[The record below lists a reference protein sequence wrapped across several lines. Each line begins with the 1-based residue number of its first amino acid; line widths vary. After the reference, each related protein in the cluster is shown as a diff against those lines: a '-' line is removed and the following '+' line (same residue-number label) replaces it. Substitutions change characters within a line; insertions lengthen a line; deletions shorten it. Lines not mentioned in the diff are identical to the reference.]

1 MGLLV
6 IYAVFVTLYAIGMTI
21 EYSNLHGFKRGY
33 EEGYTD
39 AKRDECER
47 DIQSFSHSES
57 GDGVL
62 VWKNNECCK

>member
-6 IYAVFVTLYAIGMTI
+6 IYAVFMTLWAIAMTI
-21 EYSNLHGFKRGY
+21 EYYKVVSYKHGYNDAKKQMY
-33 EEGYTD
+33 EE
-39 AKRDECER
+39 CEK
-47 DIQSFSHSES
+47 DIQSFNHSES